1 LRQCTSMNTTIDSAP
16 MNRGTNP
23 VATNDPLRMAMRW
36 LEENEPLARMLEV
49 TSRACADPT
58 VFVPAA
64 VRLVYARGQPNW
76 HALGLSGTRDT
87 RKCLEA
93 MACALAVLEGLAS
106 WSAPA
111 LREGLERCTEDADA
125 ARLWRWTT
133 VLVFGDQVDCEPATG
148 LAALGRAE
156 VLRRLRAS
164 LAEIRQACLV
174 G

>member
-1 LRQCTSMNTTIDSAP
+1 MRQCTSMNTTIDSAP
-16 MNRGTNP
+16 MNRGADP

-49 TSRACADPT
+49 TSRACTDPA

-64 VRLVYARGQPNW
+64 VRLVYAGGQPNW
-76 HALGLSGTRDT
+76 HALGLSGTHDT
-87 RKCLEA
+87 RQCLEA
-93 MACALAVLEGLAS
+93 MACALGALEGLAS

-111 LREGLERCTEDADA
+111 LREALERCAEDGDA
-125 ARLWRWTT
+125 SRLWRWTT
-133 VLVFGDQVDCEPATG
+133 VLVFGDQVDYDCANG
-148 LAALGRAE
+148 LAALGRVE

-164 LAEIRQACLV
+164 LAAISQACMV